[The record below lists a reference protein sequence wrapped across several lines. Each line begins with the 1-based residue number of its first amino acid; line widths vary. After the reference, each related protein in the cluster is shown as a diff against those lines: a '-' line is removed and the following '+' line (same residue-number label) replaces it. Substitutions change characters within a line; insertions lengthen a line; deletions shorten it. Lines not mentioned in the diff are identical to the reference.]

1 MNRAVSNAALA
12 AAILALASSVAAQ
25 NCYDNPTQCFS
36 FAPEPG
42 EVGRVDSGIGLRSKQ
57 LTITGDFRLRLRAAE
72 TKANAPY
79 GPTGDNDQ
87 QAARARVQLAYQATD
102 KARAFVEFNFA
113 ETWAGSDPYSDAL
126 TDENYNKVSQAYVA
140 IDDMLGFQDK
150 WRVGRSEYILGN
162 GLILGS
168 CDYLQLPST
177 FTGAWVSRN
186 FGGHDLEAFVLD
198 DYGPL
203 QTPVDGTRYAG
214 ATGKLNLCKEG
225 VVESVSPYYMAGTRD
240 GDTESEDSWV
250 GVDAVGSFPK
260 VVGWNAGWADRM
272 VDGGKDRM
280 AYRAQVHRKFEGFLE
295 QISLTRTD
303 SEGAMH
309 VNPAD
314 FASAGLLHQYAGAWR
329 SDLDTWQL
337 GFDMKPCTG
346 VDLNVTLINLDRDGA
361 AAQQGEFEF
370 DIRAGKML
378 DSGVHL
384 SAAYGRDDDDRE
396 VAFFQMTLFF

>member
-1 MNRAVSNAALA
+1 M
-12 AAILALASSVAAQ
+12 
-25 NCYDNPTQCFS
+25 
-36 FAPEPG
+36 
-42 EVGRVDSGIGLRSKQ
+42 
-57 LTITGDFRLRLRAAE
+57 
-72 TKANAPY
+72 
-79 GPTGDNDQ
+79 
-87 QAARARVQLAYQATD
+87 
-102 KARAFVEFNFA
+102 
-113 ETWAGSDPYSDAL
+113 
-126 TDENYNKVSQAYVA
+126 
-140 IDDMLGFQDK
+140 
-150 WRVGRSEYILGN
+150 
-162 GLILGS
+162 
-168 CDYLQLPST
+168 
-177 FTGAWVSRN
+177 SRN
-186 FGGHDLEAFVLD
+186 IGGHDLEAFVLD

-214 ATGKLNLCKEG
+214 ATGKLNLCKDG
-225 VVESVSPYYMAGTRD
+225 VVESISPYYMAGTRD
-240 GDTESEDSWV
+240 GDTKSEDSWV

-280 AYRAQVHRKFEGFLE
+280 AYRAQVHRKFEGFLH
-295 QISLTRTD
+295 QVSLTRTD

-337 GFDMKPCTG
+337 AFDMKACAG
-346 VDLNVTLINLDRDGA
+346 IDLNVTLIDLDRDGA

-378 DSGVHL
+378 ESGVHL

-396 VAFFQMTLFF
+396 VAFFQMTVFF